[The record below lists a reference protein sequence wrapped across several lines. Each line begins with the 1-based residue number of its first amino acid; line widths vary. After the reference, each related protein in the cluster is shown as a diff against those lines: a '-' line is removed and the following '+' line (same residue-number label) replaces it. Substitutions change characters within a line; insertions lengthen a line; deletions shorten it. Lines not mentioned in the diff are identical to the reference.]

1 MRRNICP
8 RFNALPKSTPKT
20 LEPVGYTQA
29 GMSSKRRKAASRA
42 NGKKSHGPV
51 TPEGKARSAA
61 NTPPARHGLAS
72 PSPDRAA
79 RAVCLNN
86 ESRAEFLMLY
96 DSLVSEHFPAT
107 TTEHIT
113 VHEMAVARWRM
124 NRAWAME
131 TALLDN
137 QMDTMRGKM
146 DEEYEK
152 TDGATRAALAFS
164 ALAKD
169 SPGLPLL
176 LRYEARLTRQFDR
189 CLTRLAALRN
199 QRDEA
204 TLPAEPNPIN
214 EHLPNDSQLRH
225 SEPTGAPQ
233 PAPRE
238 TTGPAV
244 ATLVP
249 TPPLAVVH
257 PEPRPCDPEPLPGI
271 PPPIP
276 RAA

>member
-1 MRRNICP
+1 
-8 RFNALPKSTPKT
+8 
-20 LEPVGYTQA
+20 
-29 GMSSKRRKAASRA
+29 MSSKRRKAASRA
-42 NGKKSHGPV
+42 NGKKSTGLSRPKGRPAPPP
-51 TPEGKARSAA
+51 TR
-61 NTPPARHGLAS
+61 PPARHGLAS
-72 PSPDRAA
+72 PSPDRAV

-86 ESRAEFLMLY
+86 ESRDEFLMLY
-96 DSLVSEHFPAT
+96 QSLVDEHFPAT
-107 TTEHIT
+107 TTEHLT

-164 ALAKD
+164 ALTKD

-189 CLTRLAALRN
+189 CPTRLATLRK

-238 TTGPAV
+238 TTRPAV
-244 ATLVP
+244 AP
-249 TPPLAVVH
+249 FAQTPEVDNLH
-257 PEPRPCDPEPLPGI
+257 PEPRACDPEPFSGI
-271 PPPIP
+271 PSPIP

>member
-1 MRRNICP
+1 
-8 RFNALPKSTPKT
+8 
-20 LEPVGYTQA
+20 
-29 GMSSKRRKAASRA
+29 MSSKRRKAASRA

-72 PSPDRAA
+72 FSPDRAA
-79 RAVCLNN
+79 HAVCLNN
-86 ESRAEFLMLY
+86 ESRDEFLLLH
-96 DSLVSEHFPAT
+96 DTLVTKHAPVTF
-107 TTEHIT
+107 TEHLT

-137 QMDTMRGKM
+137 QVDKM
-146 DEEYEK
+146 AKDLETEYEK
-152 TDGATRAALAFS
+152 TDGATRAALAFD
-164 ALAKD
+164 ALTKD
-169 SPGLPLL
+169 SPSLSVL

-189 CLTRLAALRN
+189 CLTRLATLRN

-214 EHLPNDSQLRH
+214 EHLKNDSQLRH

-233 PAPRE
+233 PAPCE

-244 ATLVP
+244 APIVQA
-249 TPPLAVVH
+249 PPVAVVH
-257 PEPRPCDPEPLPGI
+257 PEPRPCDSEPLPGI
-271 PPPIP
+271 PSPIP